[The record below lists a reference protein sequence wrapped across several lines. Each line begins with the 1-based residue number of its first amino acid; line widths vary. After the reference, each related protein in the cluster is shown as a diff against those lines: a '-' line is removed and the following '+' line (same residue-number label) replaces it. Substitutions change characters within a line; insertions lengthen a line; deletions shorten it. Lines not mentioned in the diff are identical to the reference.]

1 VPTGG
6 AWAAVPAPKI
16 GVPALPLGLISRDL
30 LTTDLLRAAEAE
42 VTLVCAP
49 AGYGKTTLLS
59 GWADGRNAAGREA
72 VGWLGLDAYD
82 NDPFRLW
89 SGVLSALQPI
99 DGIGDRLD
107 RLSPP
112 REGVDPGFLA
122 AFIDAIDDVPAGT
135 EAAPVWLLLD
145 DAHHI
150 HDSAAV
156 AGLNMLIERLPQRMR
171 LVVACRADPPLPAL
185 RKLRL
190 AGRLSEIRARPLAFS
205 RDEAANLLATHH
217 VHLPDP
223 VLDLL
228 VDRTEG
234 WPAALRLAGISL
246 AGRSDPGAAV
256 ARFLSN
262 DANLADYLFGEALAR
277 QPDHIRRFM
286 LSTSVCRQFTEDLAE
301 ILSGQAAADIL
312 DQLQRDNA
320 LIVRTGPDGQ
330 WYRYHSLFR
339 SYALTYLRRQH
350 ALAPLHA
357 KAAAW
362 FAAQGDVET
371 ALEHAVVAED
381 AEVTNEL
388 MEKHGL
394 HLVLSGRARLLRRL
408 LATPAAT
415 STDRPQVV
423 MIAAAAAL
431 DGNDFAA
438 ADDFLARLEATPAER
453 LDEWQRLLHAALR
466 VQRAVSGGD
475 LASAMAGLAAVY
487 RDDCGDADLDLLAL
501 TWRGTAEFTLGDSTA
516 AEADLRRG
524 AELAR
529 RLGNDYIQLS
539 CLSKLASTLS
549 VQSQFV
555 AMGEVAAAAIE
566 LANARGWA
574 ASPRCAAAYA
584 VAAWSA
590 YSRVDREAAA
600 RLAPLA
606 MEAVRSNA
614 DPVTDLSVRCV
625 DAAIRFDSADRH
637 AALQEWQAI
646 WAKVDDRHVPPNIA
660 AFGALVQVRLALAAG
675 EHHLATGAV
684 DRIRG
689 MPGLTA
695 EVNLLQAQIHA
706 DRGHTGPARRLL
718 RPITSGEL
726 THVIIPTCIDA
737 WLLEAVLAAA
747 NGETVGSRRAVDKA
761 LALAVPRWALREFV
775 AAGQPLR
782 TLLIR
787 DIGRFGPH
795 EDFVAAAI
803 AAIGPPDEPA
813 PESLTH
819 REVELLAEL
828 PSMRTVDQLA
838 ETLFISPSTVKTHL
852 RSIYSK
858 LGVSTRRDAVA
869 VGRSRGLI

>member
-1 VPTGG
+1 MLKTGLVRADVPG
-6 AWAAVPAPKI
+6 
-16 GVPALPLGLISRDL
+16 
-30 LTTDLLRAAEAE
+30 

-59 GWADGRNAAGREA
+59 GWADERNAGGRQA
-72 VGWLGLDAYD
+72 VGWLCLDAYD

-89 SGVLSALQPI
+89 SGVLSALQPV

-112 REGVDPGFLA
+112 REGMDPGFLA
-122 AFIDAIDDVPAGT
+122 AFIDAVDNVQADR
-135 EAAPVWLLLD
+135 ESAPVWLVLD

-150 HDSAAV
+150 HDPAAV
-156 AGLNMLIERLPQRMR
+156 AGLNMLVERLPQRLRM
-171 LVVACRADPPLPAL
+171 VVACRADPPLPAL

-190 AGRLSEIRARPLAFS
+190 AGRLFEIRSRPLAFS

-217 VHLPDP
+217 VQLPGP

-228 VDRTEG
+228 LDRTEG

-246 AGRSDPGAAV
+246 AGRADPGAAV

-262 DANLADYLFGEALAR
+262 DASLADYLFGEALAR
-277 QPDHIRRFM
+277 QPDHIRQFM
-286 LSTSVCRQFTEDLAE
+286 LCTSVCRQFTEDLAE
-301 ILSGQAAADIL
+301 VLSGQPAADIL

-320 LIVRTGPDGQ
+320 LIVRAGPDGQ

-362 FAAQGDVET
+362 FAAHGDVET
-371 ALEHAVVAED
+371 ALEHAVVADD
-381 AEVTNEL
+381 ADVTNEL
-388 MEKHGL
+388 MEEYGL
-394 HLVLSGRARLLRRL
+394 HLVLAGRGRLLRRL
-408 LATPAAT
+408 LVTPAAAT
-415 STDRPQVV
+415 TDRPQVV

-431 DGNDFAA
+431 DANDIAV
-438 ADDFLARLEATPAER
+438 ADDLLARLGAIAAER
-453 LDEWQRLLHAALR
+453 LDDRQRILYAALR
-466 VQRAVSGGD
+466 VQRAIIGGD
-475 LASAMAGLAAVY
+475 LAAALAGLTAVY
-487 RDDCGDADLDLLAL
+487 RDDCGDADLNLFAL
-501 TWRGTAEFTLGDSTA
+501 TCRGIAAFTLGDSRS

-529 RLGNDYIQLS
+529 RLGNDYVQLS
-539 CLSKLASTLS
+539 CLSKLASALS
-549 VQSQFV
+549 VQSEFV

-606 MEAVRSNA
+606 MAAVQSNA

-625 DAAIRFDSADRH
+625 EAAIRFDSADRY
-637 AALQEWQAI
+637 AALQEWQTI
-646 WAKVDDRHVPPNIA
+646 WAKVDETHVPPSIA
-660 AFGALVQVRLALAAG
+660 AFGAVVQVRLALAAG
-675 EHHLATGAV
+675 EHHVAAGAV

-689 MPGLTA
+689 TPGLAA

-718 RPITSGEL
+718 RPIITGEL
-726 THVIIPTCIDA
+726 THVVIPTCIDA
-737 WLLEAVLAAA
+737 WLLEAVLAAG
-747 NGETVGSRRAVDKA
+747 NGETVTSRRAVDKA

-782 TLLIR
+782 SILIR
-787 DIGRFGPH
+787 DIGRFGPG

-803 AAIGPPDEPA
+803 AAIGPAGDPGL
-813 PESLTH
+813 ESLTH